1 MSKYN
6 NFSRSRSREKYNDDD
21 YYERR
26 KYNNEKNEKEEKEY
40 RRKELHIERQ
50 LENLQNEKIKRE
62 KEREIERQNFIRREN
77 DLLREINK

>member
-6 NFSRSRSREKYNDDD
+6 NFSRSRSREKYNDD
-21 YYERR
+21 YYERG
-26 KYNNEKNEKEEKEY
+26 KHNNEKNEKEEKEY
-40 RRKELHIERQ
+40 WRKELHIERQ